1 MGLRPAHPFLRRV
14 PHSRGLRRLRRLTR
28 RDPVQLLK
36 QLPEQEQRARLLELL
51 RADLQ
56 SNEEIADETWQ
67 MPSLTADGRTADLPG
82 FNFQTRVCD
91 LQILQGVSGE
101 AMENLTKTCRLLFPL
116 DGSSWM
122 PCTAD
127 PRCLA
132 ERLAQEVFEF
142 HAKGFAFDPKR
153 SGAEWWVQIRDSGHS
168 EEGIQFHWDTDE
180 VAVERHGVN
189 VHPHLS
195 TVTYLT
201 ECGAPTLIL
210 QCRNSLR
217 PSETAQVYGS
227 LAGGTLSWPKLWKHL
242 AFDGQLLHGT
252 VPKAGDPAGTTRRT
266 FLVNVWLNHR
276 PSNCQR
282 LSKALAKR
290 LGDLPHRFTFSAFQA
305 MPRWS
310 PVSCHA
316 GRFRTRFGRRRLLH
330 EISCRLPHRSGDT
343 TAGTLQLHWASKD
356 AMLGP
361 VEKGR
366 KREMVSAGGGE
377 KKGCLKGEIH

>member
-153 SGAEWWVQIRDSGHS
+153 SGAEWWVQIR
-168 EEGIQFHWDTDE
+168 

-252 VPKAGDPAGTTRRT
+252 VP
-266 FLVNVWLNHR
+266 
-276 PSNCQR
+276 
-282 LSKALAKR
+282 KALAKR